1 MSSNLSHAYSQE
13 TDQEVGFVTKVYDYI
28 IRLEGFPSIRIY
40 DCITNGSSLAYI
52 TELSSRSVEAH
63 LLWGDIPKPGDK
75 FIKQIVPI
83 LLPTHSVLFGRI
95 INPIGKP
102 IDGLGS
108 FPPGGEPF
116 VFEAIA
122 PGVHER
128 ETISEQVYTGITM
141 IDTLVPL
148 GKGQRELIFG
158 DARSGKDIFLLDVIA
173 NQRGR
178 DMICIYCVIGK
189 SDTQTKRFHEQIRRS
204 GADRHTIMVA
214 ATSSDY
220 PPMIAI
226 APHVACSLAEH
237 YAKKGKHV
245 LLIQD
250 DLGTHAKYCRE
261 IALLAGRVP
270 GRESYPADMFF
281 EHSRMLERAGNFHS
295 RYGGG
300 SITMLPVVET
310 DLENMTNLIPTNVMS
325 MTDGHMSFSSSLH
338 FEGQYPAVD
347 VEKSVTRVGKQT
359 QSLVHKALAEK
370 IMILLAEYID
380 LERFSRF
387 GSDLAE
393 ETQKKLKRGRVMREL
408 ISQPRGVFIES
419 SYQIMLLSL
428 VFVGYFDDKDIRFV
442 HEQKMNIIECFQ
454 TDEVFQRMATRIHE
468 YTVDDICEELSKNIS
483 LIDSKIG
490 SQSLKPRKA
499 NAW

>member
-1 MSSNLSHAYSQE
+1 MSSDLSHAYSRE
-13 TDQEVGFVTKVYDYI
+13 ANQEVGFVTKVYDYI
-28 IRLEGFPSIRIY
+28 FRLEGLPSIRVY
-40 DCITNGSSLAYI
+40 DCITNGSSIAYI

-75 FIKQIVPI
+75 FIKQSMPI
-83 LLPTHSVLFGRI
+83 LLPTHVALFGRV

-108 FPPGGEPF
+108 FPSGGEPF
-116 VFEAIA
+116 VFEVIA
-122 PGVHER
+122 PGVHQR
-128 ETISEQVYTGITM
+128 ETIAEQVYTGITM
-141 IDTLVPL
+141 IDTLIPL
-148 GKGQRELIFG
+148 GKGQRELVFG
-158 DARSGKDIFLLDVIA
+158 DARSGKDMFLLDVVA

-189 SDTQTKRFHEQIRRS
+189 SDTQVKRLHEQIRRS
-204 GADRHTIMVA
+204 GADRYTIIVA

-226 APHVACSLAEH
+226 APHIACSLAEH
-237 YAKKGKHV
+237 YAQKGKHV

-270 GRESYPADMFF
+270 GRESYPADMFY
-281 EHSRMLERAGNFHS
+281 EHSRMLERGGNFHT

-325 MTDGHMSFSSSLH
+325 MTDGHMSCSSSLH
-338 FEGQYPAVD
+338 FEGQYPAID

-359 QSLVHKALAEK
+359 QSLVQKSLAEK
-370 IMILLAEYID
+370 VMILLVEYGD

-408 ISQPRGVFIES
+408 ISQPRGVFIEMP
-419 SYQIMLLSL
+419 YQIMLLSL

-442 HEQKMNIIECFQ
+442 HEQKMRIVECFQ
-454 TDEVFQRMATRIHE
+454 TDEAFQQIAARIHE
-468 YTVDDICEELSKNIS
+468 YSLDDIWNELSKNMS
-483 LIDSKIG
+483 VIDSKLG
-490 SQSLKPRKA
+490 YQSPHSRK
-499 NAW
+499 